1 VLAANLNAARTVS
14 WPARFGIEELHEFP
28 GESSAG
34 EDLGGPRPKGAGTV
48 VDVQRQLLFGA
59 AVPRHYSTYL
69 VLGLNLLGIAMTLY
83 A

>member
-34 EDLGGPRPKGAGTV
+34 EDLGGQGRRGLARWWMSNGNYFLEQPYR
-48 VDVQRQLLFGA
+48 DIIQRTW
-59 AVPRHYSTYL
+59 SWD
-69 VLGLNLLGIAMTLY
+69 
-83 A
+83 